1 MVHTLDR
8 ASVASC
14 SHTLILDHPF
24 SSPSIQK
31 YDVHIWYVYIYI
43 WMCRYIYLDKVSI
56 YLDFPKRQCGGV
68 ATLDLVGCNPLW
80 FPPVGDDSSPSW
92 PEKEGCQ
99 GWCAN
104 HWVQV
109 DSKEMYTVI
118 FQLDDSITELVSSN
132 QCRNSHV
139 FHVVLKGGR
148 DNNRFLRTMQPARK
162 PLSQADAAVTKNL
175 FVVWLHRWLHHTG
188 QVTYVWTSTSQN
200 IRSRGPSP
208 FLGHLVLHFCDTKDF
223 EGIRDGRAIAARLA
237 IAGPTFPG
245 SHGNHVVWNLVVFI

>member
-1 MVHTLDR
+1 M
-8 ASVASC
+8 
-14 SHTLILDHPF
+14 
-24 SSPSIQK
+24 
-31 YDVHIWYVYIYI
+31 
-43 WMCRYIYLDKVSI
+43 MC
-56 YLDFPKRQCGGV
+56 
-68 ATLDLVGCNPLW
+68 
-80 FPPVGDDSSPSW
+80 
-92 PEKEGCQ
+92 
-99 GWCAN
+99 N

-109 DSKEMYTVI
+109 DSKEMYNLSVGWQHHWI
-118 FQLDDSITELVSSN
+118 GKLKSMQEQPCIPCYN
-132 QCRNSHV
+132 
-139 FHVVLKGGR
+139 VVLKGGR
-148 DNNRFLRTMQPARK
+148 DNRFLRTMQPARK

-245 SHGNHVVWNLVVFI
+245 SHRNHLVWNLVVFI